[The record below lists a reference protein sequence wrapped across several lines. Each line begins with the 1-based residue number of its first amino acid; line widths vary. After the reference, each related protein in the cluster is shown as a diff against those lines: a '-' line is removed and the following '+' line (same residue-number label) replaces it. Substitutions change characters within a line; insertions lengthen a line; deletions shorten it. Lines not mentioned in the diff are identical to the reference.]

1 MRVRGS
7 VCSVVV
13 RRGCVGDGSRLRR
26 LGRPESGGAR
36 GCHHPRGFILP
47 ALTLVLQ
54 APQPRL
60 YLVRSLAFLL
70 LGHRLRGVLCGQLR
84 LHPFLLLGEDRLG
97 VPDVAHVL
105 VLVHLRL
112 AVLFLSRIPRVLHSC
127 VFFFFVFIAVAVAV
141 AVRRGIEAE
150 LAPGPRV
157 VLDGVMEHD
166 RRSGGLIRLVPRRLP
181 RLWVVE
187 VEVVLV
193 RVVRLDPHVFIR
205 FFVSRRAV
213 VDVEAPLGRV
223 DLGGGKSLRDGGLRD
238 AGTRERGPLDLGVR
252 HAHRRGG
259 RGAAILRGHRRERL
273 LQLPSL
279 APVDLGPLLEV
290 WEVALGEDGGDALG
304 RLSLGLGDRAR

>member
-7 VCSVVV
+7 VYPGVVV

-70 LGHRLRGVLCGQLR
+70 LGHRLWRVCRGQLR
-84 LHPFLLLGEDRLG
+84 LHPLLLLGEDRLG

-112 AVLFLSRIPRVLHSC
+112 AVLLLSRIPRVLHSC

-141 AVRRGIEAE
+141 RRGIEAE
-150 LAPGPRV
+150 LAPGLRV

-166 RRSGGLIRLVPRRLP
+166 RRAGGLIRLVPRRLP

-223 DLGGGKSLRDGGLRD
+223 DLGGGKSLGDGGLRD

-259 RGAAILRGHRRERL
+259 RGAAVLRGHRRERL

-290 WEVALGEDGGDALG
+290 WEVALGEDGGDSLG